1 MNLHGTIMKPLLN
14 LAFLCAALAASSLAG
29 AADYRNPLPVRL
41 ADGTLAENC
50 ADPAIL
56 RDHDAAVQAWYLYCT
71 SDPLSYKERD
81 GKDWHFHLLPT
92 YRSSDLVHWTYAGDA
107 FDTRP
112 SVAAPK
118 AGLWAPEPEYL
129 NGRYYLYFTVTDVVD
144 AYSPEPGCD
153 GDSAIGVATSASPT
167 GPWTASPRPVVPPRR
182 AGPGCNFHWTLD
194 PKVLRAED
202 GNNYIYYGSFGGGIS
217 VQRLGADGMEAEGPA
232 VLVGANGRYE
242 AAEVVVH
249 DHQYYLFASATECCR
264 GPLTGYAVFVGRAS
278 SPLGPFLDREGN
290 AMSAVRAGGTLLLA
304 QNGNRWIGPGHNT
317 VFADAAGQWWTIYHA
332 IDRGQPFFSVKDN
345 LTRRPAMLEAID
357 WIDGWPV
364 VAGGGAPS
372 DAPRS
377 GPAATAGQAAR
388 RLLAPALPS
397 AAAIALWSDAF
408 AAPALA
414 LRWQWIRP
422 PAASA
427 WSLGPDGLAIDTQA
441 AELLLDINSASIL
454 ATALP
459 RGDYLVEARVRLEA
473 EPACCA
479 TPVQAGLVLFGDD
492 DNYVKLVELA
502 GVGIRQIEFAKELA
516 PVAAGFPRYGNTVLG
531 PPGEWT
537 WLRLEVRRGN
547 GTEERYT
554 AYSSQDGLAWVKGGT
569 WIHRLGAK
577 ARLGL
582 VAMGGAG
589 QRARFSRIA
598 VSRLARAGNTHN

>member
-1 MNLHGTIMKPLLN
+1 MKPVLGLV
-14 LAFLCAALAASSLAG
+14 FLCAGLAAAGLAG

-56 RDHDAAVQAWYLYCT
+56 RDHDPVVQAWYLYCT
-71 SDPLSYKERD
+71 SDPVSYQERD
-81 GKDWHFHLLPT
+81 GKGWKFHLLPT
-92 YRSSDLVHWTYAGDA
+92 YRSSDLVHWTSAGDA
-107 FDTRP
+107 FDARP
-112 SVAAPK
+112 SIASPK
-118 AGLWAPEPEYL
+118 AGLWAPEPEYF

-144 AYSPEPGCD
+144 AYSPEPGCN
-153 GDSAIGVATSASPT
+153 GDTAIGVATSDSPT

-182 AGPGCNFHWTLD
+182 AGPGCAFHWTLD
-194 PKVLRAED
+194 PKVLLAED
-202 GNNYIYYGSFGGGIS
+202 GNAYIYYGSFGGGIS
-217 VQRLGADGMEAEGPA
+217 VQRLSADGMEAVGPA

-242 AAEVVVH
+242 GAEVVVH

-290 AMSAVRAGGTLLLA
+290 AMHAVRAGGTLLLA

-317 VFADAAGQWWTIYHA
+317 VFADAAGQWWTVYHA
-332 IDRGQPFFSVKDN
+332 IDRGQPYFSVKDN
-345 LTRRPAMLEAID
+345 LTRRPAMMEAID

-364 VAGGGAPS
+364 VAGGAPS
-372 DAPRS
+372 DVPRP
-377 GPAATAGQAAR
+377 GPAASPGSAAR
-388 RLLAPALPS
+388 KPVPAVPP
-397 AAAIALWSDAF
+397 AATAIALWSDDF
-408 AAPALA
+408 AASALA
-414 LRWQWIRP
+414 PRWQWIRP
-422 PAASA
+422 PAAAA

-441 AELLLDINSASIL
+441 AELHIDTNSASIL
-454 ATALP
+454 ATVLP

-473 EPACCA
+473 APACCA
-479 TPVQAGLVLFGDD
+479 AAVQAGLVLFSDD

-537 WLRLEVRRGN
+537 WLRLEARRGK
-547 GTEERYT
+547 GSEERYT
-554 AYSSQDGLAWVKGGT
+554 AYSSQDGRVWIKGGT
-569 WIHRLGAK
+569 WIHKLGAK

-598 VSRLARAGNTHN
+598 VSRLPRASINN